1 MAGTEEIIKKL
12 KQDFP
17 WLLFTKAQNLVCAV
31 FTSQKEI
38 IQSARNFNETFIIK
52 IHRYIY

>member
-1 MAGTEEIIKKL
+1 MAGTEEMIKKL
-12 KQDFP
+12 RQDFP

-38 IQSARNFNETFIIK
+38 IQSTRNFNGTFIIK
-52 IHRYIY
+52 IRRYIY

>member
-17 WLLFTKAQNLVCAV
+17 WLLSTKAQNLVCAV